1 MIGRERRKESMAA
14 FAAKEQATMVEKPT
28 CKQYVHHGHDEASCY
43 ELIRYRKNWS
53 SRELRHGGQG

>member
-1 MIGRERRKESMAA
+1 MAA